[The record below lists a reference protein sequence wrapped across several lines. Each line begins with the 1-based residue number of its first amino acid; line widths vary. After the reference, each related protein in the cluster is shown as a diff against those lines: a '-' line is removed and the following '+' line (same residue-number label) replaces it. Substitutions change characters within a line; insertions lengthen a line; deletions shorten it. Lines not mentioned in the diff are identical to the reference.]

1 MEEQKPTQNDTSNSP
16 VPSEE
21 VTSTTS
27 PPPEVTKRSLRVQT
41 WRKIQEKGAGI
52 VANGIFN
59 RIPDFV
65 DNNKAAALLA
75 ETPEF
80 GKANKIKVNID
91 RALDSVKMQV
101 LAAGKEL
108 YLPGTRESNALYLKV
123 ECPAEATEEERK
135 SIIHVQDIQK
145 SRTPILLENKVKF
158 DLVVI
163 GSCLVSRDGYRIGR
177 GNGFADLDIGLLIE
191 IGSITPETVIAT
203 FVHDLQVVE
212 NLPTNLFQKYDTPV
226 DLIVTPTEVIRVAKP
241 LPRPTGLFWELLSE
255 RRLNIIPVLQVLK
268 ENEEKAGK
276 IITLKEENTDVESSA
291 NQNRHYSRRRR
302 FGRPRQR
309 RSETQSERPRRKK
322 QQGGG
327 SNRRPRSA
335 KSKSE
340 ASGAEDNKDDA
351 APQKQ
356 SSKKQDQS
364 QDKPRRRRTQRR
376 QGKPTSQKERFC
388 VRVTNIPKFIRVRD
402 LKTELRKREIN
413 PLYITWKGQLGK
425 CYLHFPKQELATE
438 EDEEVSSVLKS
449 LSELSITA
457 GEQNETCVLTTELFR
472 FDAKAELK
480 KHDEA
485 VLASHSTSQRIESVD
500 TTTV

>member
-1 MEEQKPTQNDTSNSP
+1 MEEQKPTQNDLTNNP
-16 VPSEE
+16 IPLEE
-21 VTSTTS
+21 VSSTT
-27 PPPEVTKRSLRVQT
+27 PAEVTKRSLRVQT
-41 WRKIQEKGAGI
+41 WRKIQEKSAGI

-65 DNNKAAALLA
+65 DNDKAAALLA

-80 GKANKIKVNID
+80 KKANKIKVNID
-91 RALDSVKMQV
+91 RALDSVKLQV
-101 LAAGKEL
+101 LAASKEL

-123 ECPAEATEEERK
+123 ECPADATEEERK
-135 SIIHVQDIQK
+135 AIIHVQDIQK
-145 SRTPILLENKVKF
+145 SRTQILLEDKVKF

-191 IGSITPETVIAT
+191 IGSITPETIIAT
-203 FVHDLQVVE
+203 FVHDLQVVD

-241 LPRPTGLFWELLSE
+241 LPRPTGLFWEILSE
-255 RRLNIIPVLQVLK
+255 RRLKIIPVLQVLK

-291 NQNRHYSRRRR
+291 RNRLYQGGRRRR
-302 FGRPRQR
+302 PFRQRQR
-309 RSETQSERPRRKK
+309 RSETQSERPRRKRHP
-322 QQGGG
+322 G
-327 SNRRPRSA
+327 NRRPRST

-340 ASGAEDNKDDA
+340 ASGAEDNKDDS

-356 SSKKQDQS
+356 NKKQDQQ
-364 QDKPRRRRTQRR
+364 QDKPRRRRPQRR
-376 QGKPTSQKERFC
+376 QGKPVSPKERFC
-388 VRVTNIPKFIRVRD
+388 VKVTNIPKYIRVRD

-425 CYLHFPKQELATE
+425 CYLHFPKQELSTE
-438 EDEEVSSVLKS
+438 QDEDVSSVLKS

-457 GEQNETCVLTTELFR
+457 GEENETCVLTTELYK
-472 FDAKAELK
+472 FDAKAELA

>member
-1 MEEQKPTQNDTSNSP
+1 MEEQKPIQNDTNNP
-16 VPSEE
+16 EVPTTEE
-21 VTSTTS
+21 VTSTT
-27 PPPEVTKRSLRVQT
+27 PVVEVTKRSLRVQT
-41 WRKIQEKGAGI
+41 WRKIQEQSAG
-52 VANGIFN
+52 VVVNGIFN

-65 DNNKAAALLA
+65 DNQKAAELLA

-80 GKANKIKVNID
+80 KKANKIKVNID
-91 RALDSVKMQV
+91 RALDSVKLQV

-123 ECPAEATEEERK
+123 ECPAEADAAERK
-135 SIIHVQDIQK
+135 AIIHVQDIQK
-145 SRTPILLENKVKF
+145 SRTEILLENKVKF

-191 IGSITPETVIAT
+191 IGSITPDTVIAT
-203 FVHDLQVVE
+203 FVHDLQVVD

-241 LPRPTGLFWELLSE
+241 LPRPTGLFWEILSE
-255 RRLNIIPVLQVLK
+255 RRLKIIPVLQVLK

-291 NQNRHYSRRRR
+291 NKNYQRRRR
-302 FGRPRQR
+302 PYRPRAR
-309 RSETQSERPRRKK
+309 RSETQSERPRRKR
-322 QQGGG
+322 QPGG
-327 SNRRPRSA
+327 RRPRST

-340 ASGAEDNKDDA
+340 ASAAEDNKED

-356 SSKKQDQS
+356 NKNKEQQS
-364 QDKPRRRRTQRR
+364 DKPRRRRQR
-376 QGKPTSQKERFC
+376 QGKPVSPKERFC
-388 VRVTNIPKFIRVRD
+388 VKVTNIPKYIRVKD
-402 LKTELRKREIN
+402 LKTELRKREVN

-425 CYLHFPKQELATE
+425 CYLHFPKLELSTE
-438 EDEEVSSVLKS
+438 ADDDVSSVLKS
-449 LSELSITA
+449 LSELQITA
-457 GEQNETCVLTTELFR
+457 GEQNETCVLTTELIK
-472 FDAKAELK
+472 FDAKAELA

-485 VLASHSTSQRIESVD
+485 VLESHSSQRIESVD